1 VKVAIRAPNQNAYA
15 ERFVQT
21 IKQECLDHFIVFGE
35 AHLRHMVSEFVAHY
49 HGERPHLAK
58 DNLPPLITKAPDA
71 VDCLG
76 PSQVDCQ
83 ERLGGLLKHYQR
95 KAA

>member
-1 VKVAIRAPNQNAYA
+1 MAIRAPNQNAYA

-21 IKQECLDHFIVFGE
+21 IKQECLDHFIASVKRIS
-35 AHLRHMVSEFVAHY
+35 RHIIAEFVAHY
-49 HGERPHLAK
+49 HSERPHLAK
-58 DNLPPLITKAPDA
+58 DNLPPLITKSPDS

-76 PSQVDCQ
+76 PSQVECQ
-83 ERLGGLLKHYQR
+83 ERLGGLLKHYRR

>member
-1 VKVAIRAPNQNAYA
+1 VR
-15 ERFVQT
+15 T
-21 IKQECLDHFIVFGE
+21 IKQEYLDHFIVFGE
-35 AHLRHMVSEFVAHY
+35 MHLRHIISEFVAHY
-49 HGERPHLAK
+49 HSERPHLSK
-58 DNLPPLITKAPDA
+58 DNLPPLIAQVPEE

-76 PSQVDCQ
+76 PGYIVYQ